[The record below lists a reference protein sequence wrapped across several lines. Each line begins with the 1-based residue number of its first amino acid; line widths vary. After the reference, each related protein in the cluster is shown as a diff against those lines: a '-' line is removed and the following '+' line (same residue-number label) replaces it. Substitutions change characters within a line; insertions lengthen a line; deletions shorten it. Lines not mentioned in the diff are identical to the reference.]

1 MYKNKKIIAL
11 TRHNH
16 TIMETGGEQRNFIRK
31 ETMIMSNKT
40 SVQTTTRFTTFQIA
54 LVALMT
60 AVTCIMGPLSIP
72 IPISPVPISLT
83 NLAIYFITCILG
95 WKLGTLS
102 YILYLCIGLAG
113 LPVFSSFSSGF
124 GKLFGPTGGYLIGFI
139 FLAILSG
146 ICFEQTNNKIWQFL
160 GLILGTAVCYLFGTG
175 WLCYQADLTF
185 YQGLWAGVIPYIPGD
200 LVKIILAILFAPI
213 IRRRLETAGFALR

>member
-1 MYKNKKIIAL
+1 MTNQSSAR
-11 TRHNH
+11 T
-16 TIMETGGEQRNFIRK
+16 ETK
-31 ETMIMSNKT
+31 AK
-40 SVQTTTRFTTFQIA
+40 FTTFQIA

-60 AVTCIMGPLSIP
+60 AITCVMGPLSIP

-113 LPVFSSFSSGF
+113 LPVFSAFSSGF

-139 FLAILSG
+139 FLAIISG
-146 ICFEQTNNKIWQFL
+146 ICFEKTNNKVLLIL
-160 GLILGTAVCYLFGTG
+160 GLILGTAVCYLFGTA
-175 WLCYQADLTF
+175 WLCYQANLTF

-200 LVKIILAILFAPI
+200 LVKIILAVLFAPV
-213 IRRRLETAGFALR
+213 IRRRLEAAGFSLR